1 MKRRKD
7 RRKFLSAVLAVL
19 LALVLI
25 GSVMYPLISM
35 VSAQAVSARELE
47 DLRKQADELAAQ
59 KKAKSAE
66 IAELRDQRASIVAQK
81 NKLDERISITLLQ
94 IENLNGQIAVLE
106 DNIAEKEAEY
116 QARLAEEE
124 EQKALFRERVREM
137 EENGEVSYISI
148 VFEASSFSDLLS
160 RIDSVTDIMN
170 YDEWV
175 VKQLEATQAV
185 TLRAKASFE
194 AGKQEAEM
202 SKAELDEKKRQFEEE
217 LEEANKLIA
226 EVEEDMYGRQEEYE
240 ELERLE
246 DEAAKEIDEM
256 VAELERIEKER
267 RSKEASVL
275 ATGNY
280 MWPSKDSTYVTSL
293 FGNRLHPVY
302 GYYRWHA
309 GIDIGASYGTNIYAA
324 DGGSVVTSQY
334 SSSYGNYVMIDHGNG
349 NYTLYAHMSQRLVD
363 VGDAV
368 TKGSV
373 IGLVGSTGVSTGPHI
388 HFEIYQ
394 NGERVNP
401 LNFFSN
407 YTITGW

>member
-7 RRKFLSAVLAVL
+7 RRKILSAVLAVL
-19 LALVLI
+19 LAVVLV
-25 GSVMYPLISM
+25 GSVLYPLISM

-47 DLRKQADELAAQ
+47 NLRKQADELAAQ

-81 NKLDERISITLLQ
+81 NKLDERISITMQQ

-106 DNIAEKEAEY
+106 ASIAEQEAEY
-116 QARLAEEE
+116 AARLAEEE
-124 EQKALFRERVREM
+124 EQKELFRGRVREM
-137 EENGEVSYISI
+137 EENGEISYISI
-148 VFEASSFSDLLS
+148 IFEASSFSDLLS

-175 VKQLEATQAV
+175 VKQLEASQAV
-185 TLRAKASFE
+185 TLRAKAVYE
-194 AGKQEAEM
+194 AGKQEAEL
-202 SKAELDEKKRQFEEE
+202 SKAELDDKKRQFEEE
-217 LEEANKLIA
+217 LAEANRLIA
-226 EVEEDMYGRQEEYE
+226 EVEEDMENHQAEYE

-256 VAELERIEKER
+256 VAELERLERER
-267 RSKEASVL
+267 RNKQASVL

-302 GYYRWHA
+302 GYYRFHS

-324 DGGSVVTSQY
+324 DGGTVVTSKY
-334 SSSYGNYVMIDHGNG
+334 SSSYGNYVMIDHGSG
-349 NYTLYAHMSQRLVD
+349 NYTLYAHMSQRLVSE
-363 VGDAV
+363 GDAV

-401 LNFFSN
+401 LDFFSN